1 MNPQTTLLKLS
12 AGSVSNILKCSHNS
26 GTATKTSSSSSS
38 SGPFRMPNYEE
49 IVLPPMPIKK
59 TLELCTG
66 NIETL

>member
-1 MNPQTTLLKLS
+1 MNPQTTSLKLS
-12 AGSVSNILKCSHNS
+12 AGSVSNILKFSQNS

-38 SGPFRMPNYEE
+38 SGLFRMPNYEE